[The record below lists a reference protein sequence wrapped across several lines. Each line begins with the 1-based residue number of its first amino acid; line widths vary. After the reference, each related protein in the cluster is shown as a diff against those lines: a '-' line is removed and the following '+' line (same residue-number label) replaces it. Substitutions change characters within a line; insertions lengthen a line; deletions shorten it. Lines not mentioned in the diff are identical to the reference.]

1 MLATKTRWRRER
13 VMPVVVVVGQIGR
26 DLVLSLDGL
35 PEAGGSTEVRG
46 RRELLGGKGANQ
58 AVACRQLGAEVALVG
73 VVGTD
78 SAGEEVLAQAARDGI
93 DVGAVVRRP
102 GVPTALLVDLVGP
115 RGVRRLLEDVGARM
129 LLGAEDVRASR
140 DLLRSADAVLVQLQ
154 QPGAAVAE
162 ALEAAAAGGVLTVAD
177 GAPADGTVRRR
188 VLGTADVVRA
198 DTAEAEALVGWAP
211 QDVPGTVR
219 AVESLLA
226 EGPRVVALATGEGD
240 VVAWPG
246 GHVVLPHLGEDP
258 VDPTGAGDSFVAA
271 LTVALLRGESPES
284 AAWWAAAAAAE
295 VVGTA
300 GGRPDLDLDRL
311 RESASRARR

>member
-1 MLATKTRWRRER
+1 MSG
-13 VMPVVVVVGQIGR
+13 VVVVGQVGR
-26 DLVLSLDGL
+26 DLVLTVEEL
-35 PEAGGSTEVRG
+35 PGAGGSADVLARQ
-46 RRELLGGKGANQ
+46 ELLGGKGANQ
-58 AVACRQLGAEVALVG
+58 AVACRQLGAEVGLVG

-78 SAGEEVLAQAARDGI
+78 SAGTEVLAQAAGDGI

-102 GVPTALLVDLVGP
+102 GAPTALLVDLVGP
-115 RGVRRLLEDVGARM
+115 RGVRRLLEDVDARM
-129 LLGAEDVRASR
+129 LLGAEDVRAGR
-140 DLLRSADAVLVQLQ
+140 GLLRSADAVLVQLQ
-154 QPGAAVAE
+154 QPGPAVAE
-162 ALEAAAAGGVLTVAD
+162 ALAAASAGGALTVAD
-177 GAPADGTVRRR
+177 GAPADGAVRRQ
-188 VLGTADVVRA
+188 VLSAADVVRA

-219 AVESLLA
+219 AAESLL
-226 EGPRVVALATGEGD
+226 EQGPRVAALGTGEGD

-258 VDPTGAGDSFVAA
+258 VDPTGAGDAFVAA

-311 RESASRARR
+311 RESAARARR

>member
-1 MLATKTRWRRER
+1 MSG
-13 VMPVVVVVGQIGR
+13 VVVVGQVGR
-26 DLVLSLDGL
+26 DLVLTVAEL
-35 PEAGGSTEVRG
+35 PAEGGAADVLERQ
-46 RRELLGGKGANQ
+46 ELLGGKGANQ

-78 SAGEEVLAQAARDGI
+78 SAGAEVLAQAAADGI
-93 DVGAVVRRP
+93 DVGAVMRRA
-102 GVPTALLVDLVGP
+102 GAPTALLVDLVGP
-115 RGVRRLLEDVGARM
+115 RGVRRLLEDVDARM
-129 LLGAEDVRASR
+129 LLHAGDVRASR

-154 QPGAAVAE
+154 QPGAAVTE
-162 ALEAAAAGGVLTVAD
+162 ALEAAAAGSALTVAD
-177 GAPADGTVRRR
+177 GAPADGVVRRR
-188 VLGTADVVRA
+188 VLATADVVRA
-198 DTAEAEALVGWAP
+198 DTAETEALVGWAP

-219 AVESLLA
+219 AAESLLA
-226 EGPRVVALATGEGD
+226 EGPRVVALATGAGD
-240 VVAWPG
+240 VVAWPS
-246 GHVVLPHLGEDP
+246 GHVLLPHLGEDP

-284 AAWWAAAAAAE
+284 AAWWAAAAAAD

>member
-1 MLATKTRWRRER
+1 MSG
-13 VMPVVVVVGQIGR
+13 VVVVGQVGR
-26 DLVLSLDGL
+26 DLVLTVEEL
-35 PEAGGSTEVRG
+35 PEAGGATDVLERQ
-46 RRELLGGKGANQ
+46 ELLGGKGANQ
-58 AVACRQLGAEVALVG
+58 AVACRQLGAEVHLVG

-78 SAGEEVLAQAARDGI
+78 AAGEAVLAQAAEDGI
-93 DVGAVVRRP
+93 DVGAVVRRS
-102 GVPTALLVDLVGP
+102 GAPTALLVDLVGP
-115 RGVRRLLEDVGARM
+115 RGVRRLLEDVDARM
-129 LLGAEDVRASR
+129 LLEAQDVRASR

-154 QPGAAVAE
+154 QPGAAVTE
-162 ALEAAAAGGVLTVAD
+162 ALEAAAAGGALTVVD
-177 GAPADGTVRRR
+177 GAPADEGVRRR
-188 VLGTADVVRA
+188 VLSTAAVVRA
-198 DTAEAEALVGWAP
+198 DTAETEALVGWAP

-219 AVESLLA
+219 AAQSLLA
-226 EGPRVVALATGEGD
+226 EGPRVVALATGGGD

-295 VVGTA
+295 VVGSA
-300 GGRPDLDLDRL
+300 GGRPDLDRDRL

>member
-1 MLATKTRWRRER
+1 MSG
-13 VMPVVVVVGQIGR
+13 VVVVGQVGR
-26 DLVLSLDGL
+26 DLVLTVAEL
-35 PEAGGSTEVRG
+35 PAEGGSADVLG
-46 RRELLGGKGANQ
+46 RQELLGGKGANQ

-78 SAGEEVLAQAARDGI
+78 SAGAEVLAQAAADGI
-93 DVGAVVRRP
+93 DVGAVVRRA
-102 GVPTALLVDLVGP
+102 GAPTALLVDLVGP
-115 RGVRRLLEDVGARM
+115 RGVRRLLEDVDARM
-129 LLGAEDVRASR
+129 LLDAGDVRASR

-154 QPGAAVAE
+154 QPGAAVTE
-162 ALEAAAAGGVLTVAD
+162 ALEAAAAGGAIVVAD
-177 GAPADGTVRRR
+177 GAPADGAVRRR

-198 DTAEAEALVGWAP
+198 DTAETEALVGWAP

-219 AVESLLA
+219 AAESLLA

-246 GHVVLPHLGEDP
+246 GHVLLPHLGEDP

-271 LTVALLRGESPES
+271 LTVALLRGERPES
-284 AAWWAAAAAAE
+284 AAWWAGAAAAE
-295 VVGTA
+295 VVGSA

>member
-1 MLATKTRWRRER
+1 MSG
-13 VMPVVVVVGQIGR
+13 VVVVGQVGR
-26 DLVLSLDGL
+26 DLVLTVEEL
-35 PEAGGSTEVRG
+35 PEAGGATDVLERQ
-46 RRELLGGKGANQ
+46 ELLGGKGANQ
-58 AVACRQLGAEVALVG
+58 AVACRQLGAEVHLVG

-78 SAGEEVLAQAARDGI
+78 AAGEAVLAQAAEDGI
-93 DVGAVVRRP
+93 DVGAVVRRS
-102 GVPTALLVDLVGP
+102 GAPTALLVDLVGP
-115 RGVRRLLEDVGARM
+115 RGVRRLLEDVDARM
-129 LLGAEDVRASR
+129 LLEAQDVRASR

-154 QPGAAVAE
+154 QPGAAVTE
-162 ALEAAAAGGVLTVAD
+162 ALEAAAAGGALTVVD
-177 GAPADGTVRRR
+177 GAPADEGVRRR
-188 VLGTADVVRA
+188 VLSTAAVVRA
-198 DTAEAEALVGWAP
+198 DTAETEALVGWAP

-219 AVESLLA
+219 AAQSLLA

-295 VVGTA
+295 VVGSA
-300 GGRPDLDLDRL
+300 GGRPDLDRDRL

>member
-1 MLATKTRWRRER
+1 MSG
-13 VMPVVVVVGQIGR
+13 VVVVGQVGR
-26 DLVLSLDGL
+26 DLVLSVEELPAEGGAADVLD
-35 PEAGGSTEVRG
+35 RQ
-46 RRELLGGKGANQ
+46 ELLGGKGANQ
-58 AVACRQLGAEVALVG
+58 AVACRQLGAEVHLVG

-78 SAGEEVLAQAARDGI
+78 SAGADVLAQAAEDGI
-93 DVGAVVRRP
+93 DVGAVVRRS
-102 GVPTALLVDLVGP
+102 GAPTALLVDLVGP
-115 RGVRRLLEDVGARM
+115 RGVRRLLEDVDARM
-129 LLGAEDVRASR
+129 LLDAEDVRASR

-154 QPGAAVAE
+154 QPAPAVTE
-162 ALEAAAAGGVLTVAD
+162 ALEAAAAGGALVVAD
-177 GAPADGTVRRR
+177 GAPADGAARRR
-188 VLGTADVVRA
+188 VLATAAVVRA

-219 AVESLLA
+219 AAQSLLA

-246 GHVVLPHLGEDP
+246 GHVVLPHLGEDR

-311 RESASRARR
+311 RESAARARR